1 MEYYGTLGPS
11 CRDPRVLRAMF
22 QNGMTGMRMN
32 LSHGSLREHEKW
44 LRAMWEAA
52 LAERMNCRLLI
63 DLQGPELRIGTLPQP
78 VELTE
83 GSEVI
88 LGTGLIKI
96 PRVVYSYAKKGS
108 SLLLDDGKILLRVLE
123 NSGEYLNCEVVR
135 GGVLRSS
142 KSIAMPD
149 SGIHPPTLTDQDRRN
164 IKDAAMYGVT
174 GVMLPFVRGKE
185 DLIELRKALE
195 EANAPQ
201 IQIYAKLEDRRG
213 VEALPKLLNY
223 ADSFVIAR
231 GDLGNDMPLWEL
243 PRVQKE
249 TAKILREAGK
259 PFMIVTQMLESM
271 HASAVPTRAEV
282 CDIFN
287 AVLDGAAAV
296 MLTGETAVGRFPAE
310 AMRYLVQTGE
320 EARAYIEEQR
330 QKKEAEEKKI
340 GYWSRAM

>member
-11 CRDPRVLRAMF
+11 CKETRVLRAMF

-32 LSHGSLREHEKW
+32 LSHGTLREHEKW
-44 LRAMWEAA
+44 LRSMWEAA
-52 LAERMNCRLLI
+52 LAEKVNCRLLI

-88 LGTGLIKI
+88 LGKGLIKI
-96 PRVVYSYAKKGS
+96 PRVIYSYAKKGS
-108 SLLLDDGKILLRVLE
+108 SLLLDDGKLLLKVLE
-123 NSGEYLNCEVVR
+123 NAGEYLNCVVVR
-135 GGVLRSS
+135 GGMLRSS

-164 IKDAAMYGVT
+164 IKDARMYGVT
-174 GVMLPFVRGKE
+174 GVMLPFVRGRE
-185 DLIELRKALE
+185 DLEELRKALK
-195 EANAPQ
+195 EADASGV
-201 IQIYAKLEDRRG
+201 QIYAKIEDRRG
-213 VEALPKLLNY
+213 VQALPGLLPY

-249 TAKILREAGK
+249 TAKVLRETGK
-259 PFMIVTQMLESM
+259 PFMVVTQMLDSM
-271 HASAVPTRAEV
+271 HNRPVPTRAEV

-287 AVLDGAAAV
+287 AVLDGARAV
-296 MLTGETAVGRFPAE
+296 MLTGETAVGRYPAE
-310 AMRYLVQTGE
+310 AIRYLVETGE
-320 EARAYIEEQR
+320 AAWNYVEEQER
-330 QKKEAEEKKI
+330 KKQEESRHI
-340 GYWSRAM
+340 GYWG